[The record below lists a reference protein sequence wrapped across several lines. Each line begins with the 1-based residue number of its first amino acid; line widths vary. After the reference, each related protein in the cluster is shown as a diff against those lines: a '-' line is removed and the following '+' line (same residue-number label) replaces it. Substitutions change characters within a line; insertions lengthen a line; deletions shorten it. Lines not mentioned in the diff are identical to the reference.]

1 MRLGTAVAAIIC
13 WLATAAG
20 AQLLG
25 DADRSQLVDTLDFAA
40 VEAAIFECAACT
52 AQDANSDGAVT
63 AADLV
68 RLVSLL
74 GPPLPTPTP
83 TNTMPTATP
92 TATGTPTE
100 TPSATFTPTET
111 LTPTQTLTPTPTAT
125 PTLGICPTEG
135 AAVQIDTDNQTGIET
150 IRVTLD
156 GSLVNATCRNASGL
170 DETYSVSSAANPQSI
185 THLAPGVWVHTVS
198 VDTPATGQHQHQ
210 ASLLLASGEP
220 TRVRF
225 TAFAS
230 VAIVRSI
237 ADTVGSDSLRDAL
250 ATANA
255 TTKPA
260 LIQFDDEAFPPG
272 TPAVITL
279 TSALPPIN
287 GDNITL
293 DAIDADGGNGN
304 RVVDAAGLPIAALSV
319 TGATNTIRGLRLRNN
334 GANNRDILS
343 ITGTNA
349 RGNRIERC
357 VIELSGTADG
367 IGIDAGAGAD
377 FLATANVV
385 SDSEISV
392 ASDKGIKVTTNAYAR
407 LENNWVHDNANGAI
421 QATLSGHILA
431 RDNIVERS
439 GGASA
444 QNGLSLNGA
453 APGTPLIPSELITDG
468 NISRFNAANGIS
480 VRGLSVGF
488 LSNDYLSANGATG
501 LRVYTD
507 DSTMPAVVVAGMTS
521 ACNGVDGTYIGAGT
535 QADLGGGVFG
545 SPGNN
550 AFTQNNL
557 PGGGENLHNA
567 SGAPL
572 TVQNAQW
579 EHCGREAQCDA
590 AAIAAYDISDHG
602 ILTVFAPAQAHRNGL
617 APAVT
622 GVRPTKAVAGELL
635 RISGSG
641 FNVIDGHAAD
651 STCPDVADRNRCVP
665 LRGNCVRINGVPADV
680 EAVTPTML
688 AVRLPFS
695 CVAPVPLTVQTQGGG
710 TSVPVTVCTNGP

>member
-1 MRLGTAVAAIIC
+1 MYVRLALVLAGTMC
-13 WLATAAG
+13 QLATIVRAHG
-20 AQLLG
+20 PGGKCNQI
-25 DADRSQLVDTLDFAA
+25 LDPLDLAA
-40 VEAAIFECAACT
+40 VEAAIFEGDGCAA
-52 AQDANSDGAVT
+52 DVNGDGVVT
-63 AADLV
+63 AADLS
-68 RLVSLL
+68 SLIVVL
-74 GPPLPTPTP
+74 LLPTPTP

-92 TATGTPTE
+92 TTTGTPTE
-100 TPSATFTPTET
+100 TPSATLTPTET
-111 LTPTQTLTPTPTAT
+111 LTPTPTAT
-125 PTLGICPTEG
+125 STLGLCPTEG
-135 AAVQIDTDNQTGIET
+135 AAVQIDTDNQTGTGAIS
-150 IRVTLD
+150 VTLS
-156 GSLVNATCRNASGL
+156 GSLVNASCRNAIGL
-170 DETYSVSSAANPQSI
+170 DEAYSVSEAANPQSI
-185 THLAPGVWVHTVS
+185 MHLAPGLWVHTLN

-210 ASLLLASGEP
+210 TSLLLASDEP
-220 TRVRF
+220 NRVRF

-230 VAIVRSI
+230 VSIVRTT
-237 ADTVGSDSLRDAL
+237 ADAIGSGSLRDAL
-250 ATANA
+250 EAATAA
-255 TTKPA
+255 TKPA

-279 TSALPPIN
+279 TSALPTIDS
-287 GDNITL
+287 DNITL
-293 DAIDADGGNGN
+293 DAIDANGSAGN

-319 TGATNTIRGLRLRNN
+319 TGAANTVRGLRLRNN
-334 GANNRDILS
+334 GANNRDVLS
-343 ITGTNA
+343 ISGTDA
-349 RGNRIERC
+349 RGNLIERC

-367 IGIDAGAGAD
+367 VGIDGGAGAD

-385 SDSEISV
+385 RDSEISA
-392 ASDKGIKVTTNAYAR
+392 ASDKGIKVTTDAYAR

-453 APGTPLIPSELITDG
+453 APETPLIPSELITDG

-480 VRGLSVGF
+480 VRGLSVGL
-488 LSNDYLSANGATG
+488 LSNDYISANDTTG

-507 DSTMPAVVVAGMTS
+507 DGTMPAVVVTGMTS

-535 QADLGGGVFG
+535 QVDLGGGAFG

-557 PGGGENLHNA
+557 PGGGENLRNA
-567 SGAPL
+567 SGATV

-579 EHCGREAQCDA
+579 EHCGRDAQCNN

-602 ILTVFAPAQAHRNGL
+602 ILTVFAPAQAHRSGL

-622 GVRPTKAVAGELL
+622 GVRPSKAMAGELL
-635 RISGSG
+635 RILGSG
-641 FNVIDGHAAD
+641 FDVIDGHAAD
-651 STCPDVADRNRCVP
+651 STCPEVADRNSCVP
-665 LRGNCVRINGVPADV
+665 LHGNCVRINGVPAPI

-688 AVRLPFS
+688 VVRLPFS
-695 CVAPVPLTVQTQGGG
+695 CVAPVPLKVQTQDGG
-710 TSVPVTVCTNGP
+710 TSTPVTVCTNGP

>member
-1 MRLGTAVAAIIC
+1 MHMRLATALAAIIC
-13 WLATAAG
+13 WLATTAG
-20 AQLLG
+20 AQLPG
-25 DADRSQLVDTLDFAA
+25 DADCSQLADPLDLAA
-40 VEAAIFECAACT
+40 VEVAIFECGAC
-52 AQDANSDGAVT
+52 ADDDANCDGVVT

-68 RLVSLL
+68 RIVSLL

-83 TNTMPTATP
+83 TNTTPTATP
-92 TATGTPTE
+92 TITGTPTE
-100 TPSATFTPTET
+100 TPPATFTPTET
-111 LTPTQTLTPTPTAT
+111 LTPTPTSTPTPG
-125 PTLGICPTEG
+125 LCPTDG
-135 AAVQIDTDNQTGIET
+135 AAVQIAADNQTGIAA
-150 IRVTLD
+150 ISVTLS
-156 GSLVNATCRNASGL
+156 GHLANATCRNASGL
-170 DETYSVSSAANPQSI
+170 EEGYSVSNAANPQSLMR
-185 THLAPGVWVHTVS
+185 LAPGLWVHTLS
-198 VDTPATGQHQHQ
+198 VNTPATGQQQHQ
-210 ASLLLASGEP
+210 TSLLLAGGEP
-220 TRVRF
+220 NRVRF

-230 VAIVRSI
+230 VAIVRGT

-255 TTKPA
+255 ATKPA

-279 TSALPPIN
+279 ASALPTIN

-293 DAIDADGGNGN
+293 DAIDANGGAGN
-304 RVVDAAGLPIAALSV
+304 RVVDAAGLPIGALSV
-319 TGATNTIRGLRLRNN
+319 TGAANTIRGLRLRNT
-334 GANNRDILS
+334 GANNRDVLS
-343 ITGTNA
+343 ISGANA

-367 IGIDAGAGAD
+367 VGIDAGAGAD

-385 SDSEISV
+385 RDSEISA

-431 RDNIVERS
+431 RDNLVERG

-453 APGTPLIPSELITDG
+453 APETPLIPSEMITDG

-480 VRGLSVGF
+480 VRGLSVGL
-488 LSNDYLSANGATG
+488 LSNDYISANGTTG

-507 DSTMPAVVVAGMTS
+507 DSTMPAVVIAGMTS
-521 ACNGVDGTYIGAGT
+521 ACNGVDGAYIGGGT

-557 PGGGENLHNA
+557 PGGGENLRNA
-567 SGAPL
+567 SGTLL
-572 TVQNAQW
+572 TVENAQW
-579 EHCGREAQCDA
+579 EHCGREAQCND

-602 ILTVFAPAQAHRNGL
+602 ALTVFAPAQAHRSGR

-622 GVRPTKAVAGELL
+622 GVRPGKAMAGELL

-665 LRGNCVRINGVPADV
+665 LRGNCVRINNVPAGV

-688 AVRLPFS
+688 VVRLPFS
-695 CVAPVPLTVQTQGGG
+695 CVAPAPLTVQTQGGG

>member
-1 MRLGTAVAAIIC
+1 MHMRLATALAAIIC
-13 WLATAAG
+13 WLATTAG
-20 AQLLG
+20 AQLPG
-25 DADRSQLVDTLDFAA
+25 DADCSQLANPLDLAA
-40 VEAAIFECAACT
+40 VEAAIFECGAC
-52 AQDANSDGAVT
+52 ADDDANCDGVVT

-68 RLVSLL
+68 RIVSLL

-83 TNTMPTATP
+83 SNTMPTATP
-92 TATGTPTE
+92 TITGTPTE
-100 TPSATFTPTET
+100 TPPATFTPTET
-111 LTPTQTLTPTPTAT
+111 LTPTPTSTPTPG
-125 PTLGICPTEG
+125 LCPTDG
-135 AAVQIDTDNQTGIET
+135 AAVEIAADNQTGIAA
-150 IRVTLD
+150 ISVTLS
-156 GSLVNATCRNASGL
+156 GHLANATCRNASGL
-170 DETYSVSSAANPQSI
+170 EEGYSVSNAANPQSL
-185 THLAPGVWVHTVS
+185 TRLAPGLWVHTLS
-198 VDTPATGQHQHQ
+198 VNTPATGQQQHQ
-210 ASLLLASGEP
+210 TSLLLAGAEP
-220 TRVRF
+220 NRVRF

-230 VAIVRSI
+230 VAIVRGT

-255 TTKPA
+255 ATKPA

-279 TSALPPIN
+279 ASALPTIN

-293 DAIDADGGNGN
+293 DAIDANGGTGN
-304 RVVDAAGLPIAALSV
+304 RVVDAAGLPIGALSV
-319 TGATNTIRGLRLRNN
+319 TGAANTIRGLRLRNT
-334 GANNRDILS
+334 GANNRDVLS
-343 ITGTNA
+343 ISGANA

-367 IGIDAGAGAD
+367 VGIDAGAGAD

-385 SDSEISV
+385 RDSEISA

-431 RDNIVERS
+431 RDNLVERS

-453 APGTPLIPSELITDG
+453 APETPLIPSELITEG

-480 VRGLSVGF
+480 VRGLSVGLF
-488 LSNDYLSANGATG
+488 NNDYLSANGTTG
-501 LRVYTD
+501 LRVFTD

-567 SGAPL
+567 SGTLL
-572 TVQNAQW
+572 TAQNAQW
-579 EHCGREAQCDA
+579 EHCGGEAQCDA
-590 AAIAAYDISDHG
+590 ATVAAYDISDHG
-602 ILTVFAPAQAHRNGL
+602 ALTVFLPAQAHRSGR

-622 GVRPTKAVAGELL
+622 GVRPSKAMAGELL

-651 STCPDVADRNRCVP
+651 STCPDVAHRNRCVP

-695 CVAPVPLTVQTQGGG
+695 CVAPVALTVQTKGGG